1 MANPLLRGKRL
12 MLHWSSSVSTP
23 DDNWKVFLC
32 IFIALLVLA
41 ALSRHQWIHRLKRS
55 QSRSQPSE
63 SLEQVSSNAEFD

>member
-1 MANPLLRGKRL
+1 

-41 ALSRHQWIHRLKRS
+41 ALSRHQWINRLKRS
-55 QSRSQPSE
+55 QSRSQPDE
-63 SLEQVSSNAEFD
+63 SMKQVSSTAESD